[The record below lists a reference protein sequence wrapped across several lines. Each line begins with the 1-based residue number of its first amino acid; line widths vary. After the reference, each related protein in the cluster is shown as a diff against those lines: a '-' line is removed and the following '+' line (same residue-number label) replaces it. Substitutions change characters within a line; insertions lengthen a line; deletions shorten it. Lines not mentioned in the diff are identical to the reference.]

1 LFLKEG
7 FLVAEEMDKG
17 AVRIAD
23 DVVAVIAS
31 IAANETEG
39 IAGMTGGLTEGL
51 ARRVSGK
58 NFHKGV
64 FVEVGEYEA
73 AIDLRVIIAYG
84 AKIDETCR
92 TLQKNVKEAVES
104 MTGLQV
110 VEINVKVE
118 GVEFPKEEK
127 EVILEP
133 TNRVK

>member
-1 LFLKEG
+1 M
-7 FLVAEEMDKG
+7 AEEMDKG

-39 IAGMTGGLTEGL
+39 IAGMSGGLTEGL

-58 NFHKGV
+58 NFQKGV
-64 FVEVGEYEA
+64 FVEVGEFEA
-73 AIDLRVIIAYG
+73 AIDLRVIISYG
-84 AKIDETCR
+84 ARIDETCR

-127 EVILEP
+127 EVVLEP

>member
-1 LFLKEG
+1 M
-7 FLVAEEMDKG
+7 AEEMDKG
-17 AVRIAD
+17 TVRIAD

-31 IAANETEG
+31 IAANETDG
-39 IAGMTGGLTEGL
+39 IAGMSGGLTEGL

-73 AIDLRVIIAYG
+73 AIDLRVIISYG

-92 TLQKNVKEAVES
+92 KLQKNVKEAVES

-127 EVILEP
+127 EVVIEP

>member
-1 LFLKEG
+1 
-7 FLVAEEMDKG
+7 VADAMDKG
-17 AVRIAD
+17 TVRIAD

-39 IAGMTGGLTEGL
+39 IAGMSGGITEGL

-73 AIDLRVIIAYG
+73 AIDLRVIISYG

-92 TLQKNVKEAVES
+92 KLQKNVKDAVES
-104 MTGLQV
+104 MTGLRV
-110 VEINVKVE
+110 VEVNVKVE

-127 EVILEP
+127 EVVLEP

>member
-1 LFLKEG
+1 M
-7 FLVAEEMDKG
+7 AEEMDKG

-39 IAGMTGGLTEGL
+39 IAGMSGGLTEGL

-73 AIDLRVIIAYG
+73 AIDLRVIISYG
-84 AKIDETCR
+84 ARIDETCR

-127 EVILEP
+127 EVVLEP
-133 TNRVK
+133 INRVK